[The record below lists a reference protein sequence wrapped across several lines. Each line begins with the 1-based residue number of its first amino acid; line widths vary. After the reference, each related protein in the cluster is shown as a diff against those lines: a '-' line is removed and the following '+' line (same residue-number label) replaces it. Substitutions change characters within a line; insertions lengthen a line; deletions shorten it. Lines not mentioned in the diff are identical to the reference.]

1 MIQDQLNESEDS
13 FLVEALEDI
22 QVFVFQDFSIENYI
36 DISHNLEQL
45 LQVDEVV
52 IIHNDLAGNWGV
64 DFKLT

>member
-1 MIQDQLNESEDS
+1 VIQDQLNESEDS

>member
-1 MIQDQLNESEDS
+1 VIQDQLNESEDS
-13 FLVEALEDI
+13 FLVEALEDR